1 MKHPLRTTI
10 NIATKLHSSSH
21 FIHKLNNNIR
31 ELFDKIVVLQD
42 KLVQLQ
48 ESVILLQTQFQEH
61 NDEQL
66 NAVASTVVETVN
78 VELKSYS
85 SVVKKGVVQHDQLH
99 SVKSANIAFVIKQ

>member
-1 MKHPLRTTI
+1 MD
-10 NIATKLHSSSH
+10 
-21 FIHKLNNNIR
+21 KLNNYIR
-31 ELFDKIVVLQD
+31 ELFDKIVVLLD
-42 KLVQLQ
+42 KLVQFQESVKLLQTQLQ
-48 ESVILLQTQFQEH
+48 ESVILLQTQLQKL

-99 SVKSANIAFVIKQ
+99 SVTSANIASVIKQ